1 MSVNERWNAIIKSIE
16 ESEKDIQLLP
26 IEQIVLNDIEQKYK
40 IAPESTIGCIIYNT
54 GGMVIDHWIRLYGAG
69 KLNFAERNQIF
80 PYNDIVIG
88 EDILGG
94 LFIILENGN
103 IAYFAPDTLEMEDME
118 ISFSQFLYWCVQ
130 GDTDTFYIDYRWE
143 NWKDE
148 IRNMDLDKG
157 VSFYPF
163 LWAEADGIEA
173 RHREQI
179 AMKEI
184 ISLEFDFLKQMTN
197 SDI

>member
-40 IAPESTIGCIIYNT
+40 IAPESTLGCIIYKI

-69 KLNFAERNQIF
+69 KVNFAERNQIF
-80 PYNDIVIG
+80 PYDNIVIG

-94 LFIILENGN
+94 LFVILENGN
-103 IAYFAPDTLEMEDME
+103 IAYLAPDTLEMEDME
-118 ISFSQFLYWCVQ
+118 ISLSQFLYWCVQ

-143 NWKDE
+143 N
-148 IRNMDLDKG
+148 
-157 VSFYPF
+157 
-163 LWAEADGIEA
+163 
-173 RHREQI
+173 
-179 AMKEI
+179 
-184 ISLEFDFLKQMTN
+184 
-197 SDI
+197 